1 MMIREQ
7 IEEKLRAAFNP
18 VFLEVVDE
26 SYRHNVPAGSESHFK
41 VVLVSD
47 RFTGERF
54 LNRHRLIYSTLTEEL
69 STTVHALALH
79 TYTIKEWEGLQDTV
93 FASPPCRGARHHRLI
108 NRICNRRS
116 FSSMLLTD
124 FVKTAFGPFCFV

>member
-1 MMIREQ
+1 MMIRER
-7 IEEKLRAAFNP
+7 IEDKLRAAFQP

-54 LNRHRLIYSTLTEEL
+54 LNRHRMIYSTTGGGTLHNRTCAGSAYL
-69 STTVHALALH
+69 HHKGVGKLAGYRLRITTLP
-79 TYTIKEWEGLQDTV
+79 W
-93 FASPPCRGARHHRLI
+93 SR
-108 NRICNRRS
+108 
-116 FSSMLLTD
+116 
-124 FVKTAFGPFCFV
+124 